1 MAVRSVTFGG
11 CTLDDLYR
19 GSKNY
24 VCDASCLVNLVGKD
38 TNEAKEGLINK
49 MDELFQELELQT
61 EGRVKKYY
69 IGKTFIK
76 PRRRPNYRKFFMKFD
91 PMDPYTWKK
100 NGISSRW
107 GCHKNTE
114 YGRDGLV
121 VLAAVTKDAVP
132 QQYRDKGHQEQYA
145 VALEQMLLHHYKL
158 EIGDQRLY
166 NDTFTSAGPDG
177 GKSIAYAI
185 YVTFTLEELTKD
197 DFENSHMSSKISQPV
212 EGQTT
217 SDLNDTFSSQLD
229 IHAQETWLH
238 VPVAL
243 NSSASSESS
252 LPSQGIKEQ
261 SSSSDSDAFVIS
273 LPQLDMDKVTGH
285 QATISMFPVPLG

>member
-1 MAVRSVTFGG
+1 MAVGSVTFGG
-11 CTLDDLYR
+11 CTLDDLIR

-38 TNEAKEGLINK
+38 SNEAKEGLINK
-49 MDELFQELELQT
+49 IDELFQDLELQT
-61 EGRVKKYY
+61 ERRVMKYY

-76 PRRRPNYRKFFMKFD
+76 QRKRPNNRKMFVKFD

-107 GCHKNTE
+107 GCHKKME

-121 VLAAVTKDAVP
+121 VLAAVTEDAVP
-132 QQYRDKGHQEQYA
+132 QQYCHEVHREQYA

-158 EIGDQRLY
+158 EIGDQRLH

-185 YVTFTLEELTKD
+185 YVVFTLEELTN
-197 DFENSHMSSKISQPV
+197 FENSYVSSETSQPI
-212 EGQTT
+212 EEQTT
-217 SDLNDTFSSQLD
+217 SDLDDAFSSQLD

-243 NSSASSESS
+243 NTSASS
-252 LPSQGIKEQ
+252 LPSQQIKER